1 MDSPLPQDIR
11 IGDADREDA
20 LRALGEHFSA
30 GRLNVDEY
38 GERTARATT
47 ARTRGELV
55 AVFADLPGPH
65 PRFERPAPSNSPV
78 TAPDPA
84 AASLPTKWWR
94 QRSFTTLLAVAAL
107 GALGIGAVVVFIES
121 HAKVVLGFPI
131 LLLIVYGRVWGMGRN
146 REDRRRRRRDRW
158 H

>member
-1 MDSPLPQDIR
+1 VDSPLPQDIR

-30 GRLNVDEY
+30 GRLDVDEY
-38 GERTARATT
+38 GERTAKATT
-47 ARTRGELV
+47 ARTRRELV

-65 PRFERPAPSNSPV
+65 PRFERPAPSNFPV

-84 AASLPTKWWR
+84 ASLLTKWWR
-94 QRSFTTLLAVAAL
+94 QRSLSTLLAVAAM

-158 H
+158 R